1 MKQGFNGLRVT
12 SFESRRCEEM
22 KKLISYH
29 GGVPRVAPSMRE
41 VPDLRTPYVDRFADD
56 LFSGNVDILVLMTGV
71 GTRILS
77 DMVIAESE
85 EKKYFDA
92 LRATT
97 ILARGPK
104 PVAALRKFGIRPD
117 ITVPEPNT
125 WRDILSTFDRRDMS
139 LENLVVYVQEYGVSN
154 EEFLASLEKRGADVR
169 RIPIYRWALP
179 EDLGPLQEA
188 VRSISEGAGGL
199 SSIHKFPAGIKPF

>member
-1 MKQGFNGLRVT
+1 
-12 SFESRRCEEM
+12 
-22 KKLISYH
+22 
-29 GGVPRVAPSMRE
+29 MRE

-56 LFSGNVDILVLMTGV
+56 LFSGSVDLLILMTGV

-85 EKKYFDA
+85 EKKYLDA

-154 EEFLASLEKRGADVR
+154 EEFLAS
-169 RIPIYRWALP
+169 
-179 EDLGPLQEA
+179 
-188 VRSISEGAGGL
+188 S
-199 SSIHKFPAGIKPF
+199 

>member
-41 VPDLRTPYVDRFADD
+41 VPDLRNPHVDRFADD
-56 LFSGNVDILVLMTGV
+56 LFSGNVNILVLMTGV

-85 EKKYFDA
+85 EKKYLDA

-117 ITVPEPNT
+117 ITVPEPKH
-125 WRDILSTFDRRDMS
+125 
-139 LENLVVYVQEYGVSN
+139 V
-154 EEFLASLEKRGADVR
+154 
-169 RIPIYRWALP
+169 
-179 EDLGPLQEA
+179 
-188 VRSISEGAGGL
+188 EGYTL
-199 SSIHKFPAGIKPF
+199 HF